1 MHYSILKRGL
11 EAKKNKCKWFSFK
24 LENSKG
30 SSKEKWSEMAHFE
43 AEFQSVKARGKSCFI
58 VALLLTRC
66 FLELIFA

>member
-11 EAKKNKCKWFSFK
+11 EAKKNKCEWFS
-24 LENSKG
+24 LDNSKG

-58 VALLLTRC
+58 MALLLTRC
-66 FLELIFA
+66 FLERIFA